1 MIISVIRRPLP
12 DINSIKYIK
21 TKCHFEKKTLYDLY
35 QNITDLQ
42 RHRKVDM
49 SIFISE
55 WLTGMTAFTSSLIFI
70 LLLFYIVAA

>member
-1 MIISVIRRPLP
+1 MTLQ
-12 DINSIKYIK
+12 
-21 TKCHFEKKTLYDLY
+21 KKIYTFY
-35 QNITDLQ
+35 QNATSFQ
-42 RHRKVDM
+42 RHREVNM